1 MKQINNR
8 KGFTLIELLVVI
20 AIIGILSTLAIVA
33 LGSARQKSRDAKRVS
48 DMRSIYTALELYNNE
63 VGSYPAAVVP
73 LGSIASGSTV
83 YMNVVPTNPA
93 PWTDGTGA
101 TACGVPGGGLNYTYS
116 TQSNNSSYVLT
127 YCVGAQTG
135 EITAGTHR
143 VTPAGIN

>member
-48 DMRSIYTALELYNNE
+48 DMRAIYSALELYNNE
-63 VGSYPAAVVP
+63 VGSYPNAVAP

-93 PWTDGTGA
+93 PWIDGTGS
-101 TACGVPGGGLNYTYS
+101 TACGVTGGGLNYTYS
-116 TQSNNSSYVLT
+116 PQSSNASYVLT

-135 EITAGTHR
+135 AITPGTHR
-143 VTPAGIN
+143 MTPAGLQ